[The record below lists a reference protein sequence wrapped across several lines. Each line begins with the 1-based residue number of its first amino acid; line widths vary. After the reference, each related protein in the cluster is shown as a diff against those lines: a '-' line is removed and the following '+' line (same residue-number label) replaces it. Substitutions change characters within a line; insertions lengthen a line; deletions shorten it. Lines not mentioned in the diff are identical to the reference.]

1 MKKTIKVE
9 VNATQILE
17 QLDNDDIVEYVKD
30 NRLIDVP
37 DDDDEEITYS
47 ERYVLQVAVSTLKKS
62 RNSLV
67 AVSPDEL
74 KKELLELVD
83 REYYMIKRY

>member
-1 MKKTIKVE
+1 MNKTIEVE
-9 VNATQILE
+9 VSATQVLD

-37 DDDDEEITYS
+37 DDDDELTYS
-47 ERYVLQVAVSTLKKS
+47 ERYVLQAAVNTLKKS

-67 AVSPDEL
+67 AVSPEEL
-74 KKELLELVD
+74 KKELSELVD